1 MPQSR
6 KRKTRRGGGASRAN
20 HSSTNKAGMKYGFIA
35 AGIIGALVIAI
46 VVFLAFRSGG
56 TAADE
61 ITTLSGLRYT
71 DQVVGTGASPAT
83 GKKVSVHYTG
93 TLEDGTKFD
102 SSVDRNQPFEFLI
115 GKGAVIKGWDEGVMT
130 MKAGGKRR
138 LIVPA
143 NLAYG
148 EKGRPGIP
156 PNATLIFDVELLAV
170 K

>member
-1 MPQSR
+1 
-6 KRKTRRGGGASRAN
+6 
-20 HSSTNKAGMKYGFIA
+20 MKYGFIA

-46 VVFLAFRSGG
+46 VVILAFRRGG
-56 TAADE
+56 SAGDE
-61 ITTLSGLRYT
+61 IITLSGLRYT
-71 DQVVGTGASPAT
+71 DHVVGTGASPAA

-102 SSVDRNQPFEFLI
+102 SSVDRSQPLEFLI

-138 LIVPA
+138 LIVPGH
-143 NLAYG
+143 LAYG
-148 EKGRPGIP
+148 PQGRPPSIP